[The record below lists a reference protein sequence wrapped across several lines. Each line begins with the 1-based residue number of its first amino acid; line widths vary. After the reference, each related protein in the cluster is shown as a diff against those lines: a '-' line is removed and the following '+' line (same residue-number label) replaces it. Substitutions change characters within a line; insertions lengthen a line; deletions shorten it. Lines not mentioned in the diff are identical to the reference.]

1 MDNNEKKQKILI
13 VDDDRSNILVL
24 NHILKPTY
32 STLAAISGQAA
43 IEIAKTAIPDLI
55 LLDIIMPDMTG
66 FETLSILK
74 REDSLR
80 RVPVIFITALDGM
93 EDEEKGFA
101 LGAVDYI
108 TKPFHN
114 SIVRA
119 RVKTHLQMMEYIR
132 EIEKFGKTDVLTG
145 LPNRRSFNEQ
155 IGIEWGRALRDKEPL
170 SILMIDV
177 DDFKQYNDKH
187 GHLQGDVL
195 LQTIAGIFVKSVER
209 SGDFI
214 ARWGGEEFV
223 VLLPNTELNE
233 AVVVAERVRANVEN
247 TIITTISIGV
257 NSETPDPENT
267 TDKFIAKADA
277 MLYEAKK
284 TGKNKVCS

>member
-1 MDNNEKKQKILI
+1 MLDSIKQKILI

-32 STLAAISGQAA
+32 STLAAISGEAA

-55 LLDIIMPDMTG
+55 LLDVIMPDMTG

-80 RVPVIFITALDGM
+80 RVPVIFITALDST

-119 RVKTHLQMMEYIR
+119 RVKTHLQMMAYIR

-155 IGIEWGRALRDKEPL
+155 INIEWSRAMREKEPL
-170 SILMIDV
+170 SVLMIDI

-195 LQTIAGIFVKSVER
+195 LQTIAGVFLKSVER
-209 SGDFI
+209 SVDFI
-214 ARWGGEEFV
+214 ARWGGEEFII
-223 VLLPNTELNE
+223 LLPNAELGE
-233 AVVVAERVRANVEN
+233 AVKVAERVRANVEN
-247 TIITTISIGV
+247 TIIATISLGV
-257 NSETPDPENT
+257 NTEIPIAGGTIDE
-267 TDKFIAKADA
+267 FIAKADT
-277 MLYEAKK
+277 MLYDAKK
-284 TGKNKVCS
+284 TGKNKVCY